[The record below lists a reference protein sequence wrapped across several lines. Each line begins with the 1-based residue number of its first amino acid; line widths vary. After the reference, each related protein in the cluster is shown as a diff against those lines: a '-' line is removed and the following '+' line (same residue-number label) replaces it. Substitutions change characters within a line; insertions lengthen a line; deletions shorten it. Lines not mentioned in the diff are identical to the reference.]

1 MSSRNEEQMGMKRN
15 LILLLALTACVVG
28 LSACG
33 WKAPCAAAPLTAPWD
48 KMNLPVQKDAAV
60 CVSSADKLQAA
71 HKGDKAEVSK
81 MYLDALDKGGWK
93 VTKRDLGA
101 AYNYDF
107 EKGPDKIS
115 LEVYDWQ
122 KTGVIIRKR

>member
-1 MSSRNEEQMGMKRN
+1 MMKSN
-15 LILLLALTACVVG
+15 MNLLLAVIACAIG

-33 WKAPCAAAPLTAPWD
+33 WKPPCGAATLTAPWD

-60 CVSSADKLQAA
+60 CVSTPDKFQAA
-71 HKGDKAEVSK
+71 HKEEKAEVSK
-81 MYLDALDKGGWK
+81 MYTDALDQGGWK

-101 AYNYDF
+101 AYNYEF
-107 EKGPDKIS
+107 EKGSDKIS
-115 LEVYDWQ
+115 LEIYDWQ

>member
-1 MSSRNEEQMGMKRN
+1 MRRNIK
-15 LILLLALTACVVG
+15 LLFALTVCVIG

-33 WKAPCAAAPLTAPWD
+33 WKPPCPAATITAPWD
-48 KMNLPVQKDAAV
+48 KMNLPVSKGAAV
-60 CVSSADKLQAA
+60 CVSSPDKFQAA
-71 HKGDKAEVSK
+71 HKEEKAEVGK

-107 EKGPDKIS
+107 EKGADKIS